1 MCEQIEF
8 TLLIIDRFVEQEL
21 TAYFVISEVLMDCYF
36 MPLCRA
42 DTNSWPIVSLM
53 SDNKIA
59 WVFRL
64 LQEWKNNVVF
74 QANLILLGEKK
85 LLDKM
90 FITAGKDYK
99 KQLNITHSL
108 LHIHKF
114 AGLRWSIS
122 INHYV
127 NAPKILFF
135 SCYTKFSYYISS
147 NRQYWK

>member
-1 MCEQIEF
+1 M
-8 TLLIIDRFVEQEL
+8 LLIIDRFVEQEL
-21 TAYFVISEVLMDCYF
+21 TAYFVISEVLMDCCF
-36 MPLCRA
+36 MPLWRA

-85 LLDKM
+85 KLLDKI

-99 KQLNITHSL
+99 KT
-108 LHIHKF
+108 
-114 AGLRWSIS
+114 
-122 INHYV
+122 
-127 NAPKILFF
+127 
-135 SCYTKFSYYISS
+135 T
-147 NRQYWK
+147 